1 MLTRRTGKIRA
12 RHLAAAAFLCVT
24 TSAFALSLDTNG
36 PRARATAGVEF
47 VNAPQIPARGR
58 NITTAAERFVKGM
71 ATGDV
76 DTVWMFATEEEQA
89 AFGTE
94 KEAYAAFADTFP
106 EIVKAQRV
114 SFDRYWQEGDTPFVA
129 ATVIDRDG
137 KPYRAEMGF
146 WLNDAGDWIIV
157 SLDVKPLSDRVASR

>member
-1 MLTRRTGKIRA
+1 MLTRRTGKNRA
-12 RHLAAAAFLCVT
+12 RHLAAAALLFVT
-24 TSAFALSLDTNG
+24 TSAFALSLDAGG
-36 PRARATAGVEF
+36 PHARPTGGVEF
-47 VNAPQIPARGR
+47 VNAPEISARGR

-76 DTVWMFATEEEQA
+76 DTVWMFATEEEQD

-94 KEAYAAFADTFP
+94 KEAYAAYADTFP
-106 EIVKAQRV
+106 QIVKAKRV

-129 ATVIDRDG
+129 ATLVDRDG
-137 KPYRAEMGF
+137 KPYRATIGF

-157 SLDVKPLSDRVASR
+157 SLDVKSLSDRVASR